1 MNTSRIIRLT
11 VLCFVTA
18 ILIPTTANAQ
28 SEEEVS
34 ADAQKWLSLVDD
46 MKYEESWKE
55 ASSMFRNEVTQ
66 EQWIAALTRSREP
79 LGLLVSRTRTRIQFT
94 KSLRGAPDAEYVILH
109 FQTTFANKTATERL
123 TLVKEDGGWPR
134 SESIDSQDGR

>member
-1 MNTSRIIRLT
+1 MNTSRIFRLT
-11 VLCFVTA
+11 VLCIMTA
-18 ILIPTTANAQ
+18 ILTLTTANAQ
-28 SEEEVS
+28 SEAEVS

-46 MKYEESWKE
+46 LKYEESWKE

-66 EQWIAALTRSREP
+66 DQWIADLTRSRKP
-79 LGLLVSRTRTRIQFT
+79 LGALVSRTRTRIQFA

-123 TLVKEDGGWPR
+123 TLVKEDRTWRLAAFG
-134 SESIDSQDGR
+134 IY

>member
-1 MNTSRIIRLT
+1 MNTSRIFGLT
-11 VLCFVTA
+11 VSCIVTA
-18 ILIPTTANAQ
+18 ILTPTTANAE

-34 ADAQKWLSLVDD
+34 AAAQKWLSLVDD
-46 MKYEESWKE
+46 LKYEESWKE
-55 ASSMFRNEVTQ
+55 ASSTFRDEVTQ

-94 KSLRGAPDAEYVILH
+94 NSLRGAPDGEYVILH

-123 TLVKEDGGWPR
+123 TLVKEDGRWRLAAFG
-134 SESIDSQDGR
+134 IY